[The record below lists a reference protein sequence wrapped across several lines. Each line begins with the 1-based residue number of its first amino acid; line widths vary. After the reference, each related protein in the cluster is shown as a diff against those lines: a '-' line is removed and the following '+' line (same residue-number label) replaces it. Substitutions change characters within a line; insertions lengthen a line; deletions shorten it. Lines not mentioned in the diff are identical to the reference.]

1 MSLPLLALRDL
12 SCHFGGLVALDQV
25 SFTVNE
31 GSILGLLGPNGAG
44 KTTLFNVMSGITP
57 ASRGAIH
64 WRGQPITGLS
74 CHAIAGLGIARTFQ
88 NLRLFSNLS
97 CCDNVLVGLHRHAR
111 TPNGSALWNSASFR
125 RKEASLRQEALEL
138 LELFQLEGVA
148 DRPADALAYGDR
160 RRLEMARALA
170 SRPQLLLLDEPAAGM
185 NPQEKDQLC
194 ALIQRLRHQ
203 FKLTIVIIEHHV
215 PLMMALCDR
224 LVVLNFGKHIAEGSP
239 SQIASN
245 PAVIEAYLGGAV

>member
-1 MSLPLLALRDL
+1 MSQPLLALRDL

-57 ASRGAIH
+57 ASRGTIH
-64 WRGQPITGLS
+64 WRGQPITGLP

-111 TPNGSALWNSASFR
+111 TPKGTALWNSASFR

-148 DRPADALAYGDR
+148 DRPANALAYGDR